1 MLRSAKPCIVAQFLA
16 VLQEEEIFYFLSAN
30 HSAKCNSLSE
40 ALYSIP
46 KNYPSS
52 EEGFCLR
59 NFLPCLIAQI
69 RARCCEEANYSTT
82 KSCRPAK
89 RRFFFKLTIQQ
100 GSLAKN
106 TANQAPQ
113 SDETGS
119 QPTQKRGKQ
128 KSPRNKISRAFYLA
142 ETESAGIE
150 FLKVSSHL
158 LSLR

>member
-30 HSAKCNSLSE
+30 HPAKCNSLSE

-89 RRFFFKLTIQQ
+89 RRFFFKLTIHQ
-100 GSLAKN
+100 GSLAKK
-106 TANQAPQ
+106 TQPAKLHRVMKPVRSQHRSEANKKAL
-113 SDETGS
+113 EIRFLGLFTWR
-119 QPTQKRGKQ
+119 KR
-128 KSPRNKISRAFYLA
+128 SPPP
-142 ETESAGIE
+142 
-150 FLKVSSHL
+150 
-158 LSLR
+158 